1 VVKIFEGHQGTIS
14 CLDFSRDGRLIA
26 SGSED
31 DTARIWELEGR
42 QSMVFT
48 IPMDVTSVAISHDSR
63 LLAAGSLDSITRV
76 WDIATGQLLAW
87 LKGHTNSVYSVTFSA
102 NGRELIT
109 GSLDK
114 TLKYWDITTIIQRV
128 QQGPKMDRTA
138 YPLSR
143 IVTEHHRLGRSQ
155 GILHAP
161 YVYGRATERHG
172 QDFVLTVVASK
183 DGNWVV
189 SGSKDQ
195 CVHFWDART
204 GDLRLRLMHHY
215 NSGIFCSFTSVQS
228 MPLKHSFSVIS

>member
-1 VVKIFEGHQGTIS
+1 MKIFEGHQGTIS

-42 QSMVFT
+42 QSTVFT
-48 IPMDVTSVAISHDSR
+48 IPTDVTSVAISHGSR
-63 LLAAGSLDSITRV
+63 LLAAGSLDSITRL

-87 LKGHTNSVYSVTFSA
+87 LKGHMNSVYSVTFSA

-138 YPLSR
+138 HPAASLQSTIDLVGHEVYYMHRMFMVAPLNATAR
-143 IVTEHHRLGRSQ
+143 IS
-155 GILHAP
+155 
-161 YVYGRATERHG
+161 Y
-172 QDFVLTVVASK
+172 
-183 DGNWVV
+183 
-189 SGSKDQ
+189 
-195 CVHFWDART
+195 
-204 GDLRLRLMHHY
+204 
-215 NSGIFCSFTSVQS
+215 
-228 MPLKHSFSVIS
+228 